1 LSWKCKI
8 EMKCLIVR
16 GPSLD
21 YISLMPVAPPI
32 KVRIRNEIGL
42 YLTGD
47 PSQWS
52 FSADRS
58 KAIVFDYVRHQIG
71 EQLEAIR
78 HVRGVTLEAEPVEPE
93 EVYEVCEQCHKFATA
108 FAIFFDGSRFL
119 CFDCLTEAAGRCSP
133 VLSAQLSKA
142 QVFTTTPPR

>member
-1 LSWKCKI
+1 
-8 EMKCLIVR
+8 MKCLIVR
-16 GPSLD
+16 RTNVG
-21 YISLMPVAPPI
+21 YIPPMPVAPPI
-32 KVRIRNEIGL
+32 KVRIRNEVGL

-78 HVRGVTLEAEPVEPE
+78 HVRGVALEAEPVEPE
-93 EVYEVCEQCHKFATA
+93 EVYEICERCHKFATA
-108 FAIFFDGSRFL
+108 FTMFFDGTRFL
-119 CFDCLTEAAGRCSP
+119 CFDCLTESAGRCVS
-133 VLSAQLSKA
+133 VLSAQLPKA
-142 QVFTTTPPR
+142 QAFTTTPPS